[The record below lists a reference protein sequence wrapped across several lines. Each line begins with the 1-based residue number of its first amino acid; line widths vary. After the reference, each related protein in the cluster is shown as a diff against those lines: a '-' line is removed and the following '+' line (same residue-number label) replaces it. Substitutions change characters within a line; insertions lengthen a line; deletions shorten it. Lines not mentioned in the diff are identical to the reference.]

1 MRDSS
6 TVITGIQP
14 IRFIKWHP
22 KLELHEQTAYSDS
35 RKQEMAPKSIH
46 YGHNAHEKLNRS
58 PPHLSENRV
67 KHEAE
72 IAGPK

>member
-46 YGHNAHEKLNRS
+46 YGHNARETK
-58 PPHLSENRV
+58 
-67 KHEAE
+67 
-72 IAGPK
+72 